1 MVLETERLI
10 LREYRLDDFEALF
23 EILSDAETMQH
34 YPKPYDEEMTKHWIE
49 WNIQN
54 YREYGFGIWA
64 VELKETG
71 TFIGDC
77 GMTIQ
82 NIDGELLPE
91 IGYHIHKKYWRFRLL
106 REVTALVCCMEVRA
120 ITYAPRSLAAL
131 ASSTGTALRPEL
143 EMEIST
149 SPALMGYFSSRMG
162 SQPSSR
168 SSRVDFAA
176 EMCSISFSSR
186 MGQTL
191 AMPPAR

>member
-54 YREYGFGIWA
+54 YKEYGFGIWA

-91 IGYHIHKKYWRFRLL
+91 IGYHIHKK
-106 REVTALVCCMEVRA
+106 
-120 ITYAPRSLAAL
+120 
-131 ASSTGTALRPEL
+131 
-143 EMEIST
+143 
-149 SPALMGYFSSRMG
+149 
-162 SQPSSR
+162 
-168 SSRVDFAA
+168 
-176 EMCSISFSSR
+176 
-186 MGQTL
+186 
-191 AMPPAR
+191 